1 MNAVNGVTTG
11 RTAPGPKGLPL
22 IGNLFDAWRDPRVF
36 FTESIR
42 DFGDLVEFQF
52 GPYKY
57 LLLNDLDAVKHVLVD
72 HPKNYTKSRSYKGI
86 KLLLG
91 QGLLTSEGDFWRRQ
105 RKLAQPAF
113 HREKL
118 AGFVETMARATEK
131 MLERWEESATTRM
144 DVHEEMMRLTF
155 HIVGLTLFSTN
166 LDENADA
173 VGKALAVALPFANNY
188 ATSLLPIPPWV
199 PTEANLRFRRA
210 KKTMNDMVF
219 GLISKRRTMET
230 KPNDLLSMLMDVK
243 DDAGE
248 GMNDQQ
254 LRDEAMTMVLAGHE
268 TTANALAWTWYLLS
282 KHPEAARRVER
293 EVREVLDGGSPTLDD
308 LSKLSYTRMVIEESM
323 RLYPPAWAFERQAI
337 EDDVVAG
344 FAVPKGTLIG
354 ICPFTLHRK
363 SEYWE
368 NPEGFDPER
377 FTPERVAAR
386 PRYSY
391 LPFGGGPR
399 FCIGSA
405 FAMMELQIIVAM
417 VAQKHSLELLPGT
430 NPALVPE
437 VTLRPEGGIP
447 MERKPVRDG
456 MRMPSKRPGD
466 PAKSQAPRAT
476 AMSSVFSAASA
487 GVIPTG

>member
-1 MNAVNGVTTG
+1 MSVANGLAAG
-11 RTAPGPKGLPL
+11 RRAPGPKGLPL
-22 IGNLFDAWRDPRVF
+22 MGNLLDARKDPRVF

-42 DFGDLVEFQF
+42 NFGNVVQFQF
-52 GPYKY
+52 GPLTYI
-57 LLLNDLDAVKHVLVD
+57 LLNDLDAVKHVLVD
-72 HPKNYTKSRSYKGI
+72 NPKNYTKSRSYKGI

-113 HREKL
+113 HRDKL
-118 AGFVETMARATEK
+118 AGFVETMARATES
-131 MLERWEESATTRM
+131 MLVRWEESAAPTM
-144 DVHEEMMRLTF
+144 DVHEEMMRLTLR
-155 HIVGLTLFSTN
+155 IVGLTLFSTN

-173 VGKALAVALPFANNY
+173 VGKALAIALPYANNY
-188 ATSLLPIPPWV
+188 ATALLPLPPWV
-199 PTEANLRFRRA
+199 PTVANLRFRRA
-210 KKTMNDMVF
+210 KTTLNDMVF
-219 GLISKRRTMET
+219 GLIAKRRTMET

-293 EVREVLDGGSPTLDD
+293 EVREVLGERAPTLDD

-344 FAVPKGTLIG
+344 FGVPKGTLVG

-363 SEYWE
+363 SECWE

-377 FTPERVAAR
+377 FTPERAAAR

-405 FAMMELQIIVAM
+405 FAMMELQIVVAM

-437 VTLRPEGGIP
+437 VTLRPDGGIP
-447 MERKPVRDG
+447 MQRKPVRHD
-456 MRMPSKRPGD
+456 SQV
-466 PAKSQAPRAT
+466 PATRAKDQAPRA
-476 AMSSVFSAASA
+476 AAISSVFNAASA